1 MFLVV
6 GIAMANLVFFQQESW
21 KMDPVKIA
29 LLSLG
34 FFYLLRI
41 FTDQMGK
48 ITDIREKTGI
58 LLLGLLFGLM
68 VVVGQKIRVEERI
81 FESISGRI
89 LSGLPFIR
97 TGILLFMGL
106 YRFCSKERSAAIR
119 LFP

>member
-1 MFLVV
+1 
-6 GIAMANLVFFQQESW
+6 MANLVFFQQESW

-81 FESISGRI
+81 FESISWSD
-89 LSGLPFIR
+89 LVWLFIPGQEFCYLWDC
-97 TGILLFMGL
+97 TGFAV
-106 YRFCSKERSAAIR
+106 KERSAAIR